1 MQDKIGLVIAKGL
14 SVVYKEKP
22 ENPVDFFAKWLLQQS
37 SIKKREQQE
46 RDIIKN
52 IQNLKKKDE
61 LDAEKQ
67 AKAKQETENQKKKM
81 NDKIDKFNFDVDKSD
96 DLNDQLQSLVDHLAE
111 FTGAT
116 ACYVGKIAKPI
127 KGVS

>member
-1 MQDKIGLVIAKGL
+1 
-14 SVVYKEKP
+14 
-22 ENPVDFFAKWLLQQS
+22 
-37 SIKKREQQE
+37 
-46 RDIIKN
+46 
-52 IQNLKKKDE
+52 
-61 LDAEKQ
+61 
-67 AKAKQETENQKKKM
+67 M
-81 NDKIDKFNFDVDKSD
+81 NDKIDKFNFEVDKSD